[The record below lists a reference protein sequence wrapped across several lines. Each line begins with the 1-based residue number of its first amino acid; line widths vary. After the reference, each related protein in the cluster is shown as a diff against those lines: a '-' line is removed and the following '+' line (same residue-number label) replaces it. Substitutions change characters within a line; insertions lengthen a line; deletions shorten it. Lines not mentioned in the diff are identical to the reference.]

1 MIPRSLLRPFL
12 RRSDFYCLKLRA
24 GVRAAR
30 HVLKALGWPAMCL
43 TPAAL
48 AVGALVF
55 AQHRGGDATGGAVV
69 NAPVNAQMVPI
80 VFQNAA
86 KSAGV
91 GFVLKNSASASKYQI
106 ETMPAGVAVLD
117 YNNDG
122 FEDIYFVNGAAIPS
136 LAKTDATYWNR
147 LYRNNGDG
155 TFTDVTARAG
165 VAGDGYGMAVAVGD
179 YDNDGWDDLFI
190 AGVNRNTLYRNNRD
204 GTFSDVTQKAG
215 LAAGPFKPWSI
226 SAGWFDYD
234 NDGWLDLFVVNYCK
248 WTPGQD
254 PYCGENKPGYRTYC
268 DPKLYQGLPNTLY
281 HNNRDGTFTDVSAAS
296 GVGAHVGKGM
306 AVAFADYDGDGRMD
320 AFVTNDAERN
330 FLFHNDGNGRF
341 SEVGIQAGV
350 AYNIDG
356 KAVSNMGVDFRDI
369 DGDGRPDLVT
379 TALSNQ
385 SSTLFHNIGKGL
397 FMDASYSS
405 RLAALSLPWAG
416 WGVGIFD
423 LNNDGAKDIFTANGH
438 VRDNEEL
445 YSSGTYRQPNSVFA
459 NAGSGRFVDARAGA
473 RSEAAQ
479 PAAHRGC
486 AFGDFD
492 NDGRV
497 DVVVSCLNEPA
508 ELLRNV
514 SDRRQHWFEALLTGR
529 RSNRDAI
536 GAVVRVTS
544 ASGAVQFN
552 HVTTAVG
559 YASSSS
565 RRVHFGLGAEAGIQ
579 NVEIRWPSGAIQ
591 KLERPK
597 IDRCLRITEPE

>member
-1 MIPRSLLRPFL
+1 MSPK
-12 RRSDFYCLKLRA
+12 C
-24 GVRAAR
+24 AA
-30 HVLKALGWPAMCL
+30 
-43 TPAAL
+43 AAAV

-55 AQHRGGDATGGAVV
+55 GQICAQNGRLDTAAD
-69 NAPVNAQMVPI
+69 PF
-80 VFQNAA
+80 VFQNVAT
-86 KSAGV
+86 SAGIH
-91 GFVLKNSASASKYQI
+91 FVLKNSASADKYQI

-136 LAKTDATYWNR
+136 LTKKDASYWNR

-155 TFTDVTARAG
+155 TFTDVTAKAG
-165 VAGDGYGMAVAVGD
+165 VAGDGYSMAVAVGD

-190 AGVNRNTLYRNNRD
+190 AGVNRNILYRNNGD

-215 LAAGPFKPWSI
+215 LGEAVPLKPWSI

-234 NDGWLDLFVVNYCK
+234 NDGWLDLLVVNYCK
-248 WTPGQD
+248 WAPGRD
-254 PYCGENKPGYRTYC
+254 PYCGANKPGYRAYC
-268 DPKLYQGLPNTLY
+268 DPRLYQGLPNSLY

-296 GVGAHVGKGM
+296 GIGAHVGKGM
-306 AVAFADYDGDGRMD
+306 AVAFGDYDGDGRMD
-320 AFVTNDAERN
+320 AFVTNDSERN

-341 SEVGIQAGV
+341 SETGIQAGV

-356 KAVSNMGVDFRDI
+356 KAVSNMGVDFREMDAN
-369 DGDGRPDLVT
+369 GRPDLIT
-379 TALSNQ
+379 TALSNE
-385 SSTLFHNIGKGL
+385 SFSLFRNLGKGL
-397 FMDASYSS
+397 FLDASYESG
-405 RLAALSLPWAG
+405 LAALSLPWAG
-416 WGVGIFD
+416 WGVGLFD
-423 LNNDGAKDIFTANGH
+423 LNNDGAKDIFTANASA
-438 VRDNEEL
+438 RDNEEL
-445 YSSGTYRQPNSVFA
+445 YGSRTYRQPNSVFA
-459 NAGSGRFVDARAGA
+459 NTGGGRFVDARATVGA
-473 RSEAAQ
+473 AAR

-508 ELLRNV
+508 ELLKNV
-514 SDRRQHWFEALLTGR
+514 SNPRQHWFDVLLTGR

-544 ASGAVQFN
+544 ASGKVQYN

-565 RRVHFGLGAEAGIQ
+565 RRVHFGLGAEDGIKTIK
-579 NVEIRWPSGAIQ
+579 IRWPSGAIQ
-591 KLERPK
+591 ELEHPK
-597 IDRCLRITEPE
+597 ADQCLRITEPE

>member
-1 MIPRSLLRPFL
+1 M
-12 RRSDFYCLKLRA
+12 
-24 GVRAAR
+24 AA
-30 HVLKALGWPAMCL
+30 
-43 TPAAL
+43 
-48 AVGALVF
+48 AVAVSAVVY
-55 AQHRGGDATGGAVV
+55 AQHLGDAT
-69 NAPVNAQMVPI
+69 PVVPI
-80 VFQNAA
+80 VFQNIA

-91 GFVLKNSASASKYQI
+91 DFVLKNSASANKYQI

-117 YNNDG
+117 YDNDG
-122 FEDIYFVNGAAIPS
+122 FEDIYFVNGAAVPG
-136 LAKTDATYWNR
+136 LAKTDTSYWNR
-147 LYRNNGDG
+147 LYHNNGDG
-155 TFTDVTARAG
+155 TFTDVTAKAR

-190 AGVNRNTLYRNNRD
+190 AGVNRNTLYHNNGD

-215 LAAGPFKPWSI
+215 LGEVGPLKPWSI
-226 SAGWFDYD
+226 SGGWFDYD

-248 WTPGQD
+248 WAPGQD
-254 PYCGENKPGYRTYC
+254 PYCGDKKPGHRTYC
-268 DPKLYQGLPNTLY
+268 DPRLYQGLPNALY
-281 HNNRDGTFTDVSAAS
+281 RNNRDGTFTDVSAAS
-296 GVGAHVGKGM
+296 GIGARVGKGM

-320 AFVTNDAERN
+320 AFVTNDTERN

-356 KAVSNMGVDFRDI
+356 KAVSNMGADFRDI
-369 DGDGRPDLVT
+369 DGDGRPDLVS
-379 TALSNQ
+379 TALSNE
-385 SSTLFHNIGKGL
+385 SSSLFRNIGKGL

-405 RLAALSLPWAG
+405 RLTALSLPWAG

-445 YSSGTYRQPNSVFA
+445 YTGGTYRQPNSVFA
-459 NAGSGRFVDARAGA
+459 NAGGGHFVDAGA
-473 RSEAAQ
+473 RVGEQGAR
-479 PAAHRGC
+479 AAHRGC

-514 SDRRQHWFEALLTGR
+514 SDRRQHWFEVLLTGR

-544 ASGAVQFN
+544 ASGAVQSN

-565 RRVHFGLGAEAGIQ
+565 RRVHFGLGVETGIRS
-579 NVEIRWPSGAIQ
+579 VEIRWPSGAVQ
-591 KLERPK
+591 KLEGPRV
-597 IDRCLRITEPE
+597 DQCLRITEPE

>member
-1 MIPRSLLRPFL
+1 MIPSLSRSFL
-12 RRSDFYCLKLRA
+12 YRTNPYRSKRRA
-24 GVRAAR
+24 GIQAAGR
-30 HVLKALGWPAMCL
+30 VLQSLGRPAMWL

-55 AQHRGGDATGGAVV
+55 AQHRGVEAPEHAAV
-69 NAPVNAQMVPI
+69 VPI
-80 VFQNAA
+80 VFQNVA
-86 KSAGV
+86 KSAGID
-91 GFVLKNSASASKYQI
+91 FVLKNSASASKYQI

-122 FEDIYFVNGAAIPS
+122 FEDIYFVNGANIPG
-136 LAKTDATYWNR
+136 LTKTDASYWNR

-155 TFTDVTARAG
+155 KFTDVTAKAG

-190 AGVNRNTLYRNNRD
+190 AGVNRNILYRNNRD

-215 LAAGPFKPWSI
+215 LAAVPFKPWSI

-248 WTPGQD
+248 WAPGQD
-254 PYCGENKPGYRTYC
+254 PYCGDNKPGHRTYC
-268 DPKLYQGLPNTLY
+268 DPRLYQGLPNALY
-281 HNNRDGTFTDVSAAS
+281 RNNRDGTFTDVSAAS
-296 GVGAHVGKGM
+296 GIGAHVGKGM

-320 AFVTNDAERN
+320 AFVTNDTERN

-341 SEVGIQAGV
+341 SEVGIPAGV

-369 DGDGRPDLVT
+369 DGDGRPDLVS
-379 TALSNQ
+379 TALSNE
-385 SSTLFHNIGKGL
+385 SSSLFRNIGKGL
-397 FMDASYSS
+397 FMDASYPS
-405 RLAALSLPWAG
+405 RVAALSLPWAG

-445 YSSGTYRQPNSVFA
+445 YGGGTYRQPNSVFA
-459 NAGSGRFVDARAGA
+459 NAGGGRFVDAGA
-473 RSEAAQ
+473 RVGSEAAQ

-514 SDRRQHWFEALLTGR
+514 SDRRQHWFEALLTGH

-544 ASGAVQFN
+544 ASGAVQYN

-559 YASSSS
+559 YGSSSS

-579 NVEIRWPSGAIQ
+579 SVEIRWPSGAIQ
-591 KLERPK
+591 KLEHPK
-597 IDRCLRITEPE
+597 VDQCLRIAEPE